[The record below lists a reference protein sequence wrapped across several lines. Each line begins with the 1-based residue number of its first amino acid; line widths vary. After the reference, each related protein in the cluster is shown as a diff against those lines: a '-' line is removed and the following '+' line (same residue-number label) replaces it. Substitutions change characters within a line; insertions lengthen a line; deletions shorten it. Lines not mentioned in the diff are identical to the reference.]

1 MTWRRL
7 WPWLLVLGVALWFGW
22 RTLRRQ
28 TAATPATPAAAAAAR
43 PAPAAPAK
51 AAAPVNLLEHDG
63 AAIDF
68 SSGRPVV
75 KNTPADRAAVAR
87 EVQAMDAATK
97 DVTFQPVAAPATQ
110 TQATP
115 PPAAPPAKP

>member
-22 RTLRRQ
+22 RTFRRQ
-28 TAATPATPAAAAAAR
+28 TAAAAAAR

-51 AAAPVNLLEHDG
+51 TAEPVNLLEHDG

-97 DVTFQPVAAPATQ
+97 DVTFQPVTTPATQ

-115 PPAAPPAKP
+115 APAAPPAKP

>member
-28 TAATPATPAAAAAAR
+28 TAAVPAAAAAAR
-43 PAPAAPAK
+43 PAPAPPATT
-51 AAAPVNLLEHDG
+51 AEPVNLLEHDG

-97 DVTFQPVAAPATQ
+97 DVTFQPVTAPATQ
-110 TQATP
+110 TQAAP
-115 PPAAPPAKP
+115 PPPAPPAKP

>member
-1 MTWRRL
+1 MIWRRL

-28 TAATPATPAAAAAAR
+28 TAAVAAPVAASR
-43 PAPAAPAK
+43 PAPAK
-51 AAAPVNLLEHDG
+51 TAAPVDLLQHDG

-75 KNTPADRAAVAR
+75 RNSPADRAAVAR

-97 DVTFQPVAAPATQ
+97 DVTFEPVTTPVTQ
-110 TQATP
+110 TQIAP
-115 PPAAPPAKP
+115 PPPPAPPAKS

>member
-7 WPWLLVLGVALWFGW
+7 WPWLLVLVVALWFGW

-28 TAATPATPAAAAAAR
+28 TAAAPAPPVAAAAR
-43 PAPAAPAK
+43 PSPAK
-51 AAAPVNLLEHDG
+51 SAEPVNLLEHDG

-75 KNTPADRAAVAR
+75 KNTPADRDAVAR
-87 EVQAMDAATK
+87 EVQAMDAATR
-97 DVTFQPVAAPATQ
+97 DVTFQPVTTPATQ
-110 TQATP
+110 TQAP
-115 PPAAPPAKP
+115 PPAKPAKP